1 MVSANARRPL
11 VGVASVAAMLGW
23 LQLAPAFGFPVTAPA
38 GMLDRV
44 FGATREAGPVGWV
57 LLLLGDAVFVAFYF
71 LLVER
76 RVRGP
81 VAPMA
86 FALGAWLVSGAVVM
100 PLVGLLQGSPPAG
113 ADPTD
118 PMRANFF
125 MLNLGFGA
133 AVEALVGWLLFGAVL
148 SAGAM
153 LKVAPRHLA
162 LAIGAAALAVAIA
175 LAVPGLGAQAGSG
188 RVVEGRLAALPAPP
202 VFISVLELPQ
212 PAGAVLGPH
221 AHIAGFVVDISG
233 TATMV
238 MDTGSVLE
246 VGPGDAVFTANLQIH
261 DHENRAAVPFAI
273 ALALVVVGLTVALVL
288 LQGRGLAV
296 ALMAALLVAG
306 TVATVNPLMNHW
318 YFIGVRPAA
327 QRGALMP
334 VPAGHRT
341 YESENLTGLAS
352 GPFLE
357 RLTDRRLGSG
367 ESVHF
372 VGPAAIVVLDGQV
385 SVVVDGKT
393 TGSSA
398 QSGTTIAGGADV
410 TIQSGS
416 GAARVLVVQLLPGG

>member
-1 MVSANARRPL
+1 MAA
-11 VGVASVAAMLGW
+11 VAAMLGW

-38 GMLDRV
+38 GMLDRL
-44 FGATREAGPVGWV
+44 FGAGREAGTVGWV
-57 LLLLGDAVFVAFYF
+57 LLLLGEAAFVAFYF
-71 LLVER
+71 LVVER
-76 RVRGP
+76 RAHGP
-81 VAPMA
+81 IGPMA
-86 FALGAWLVSGAVVM
+86 FSIGAWLLSGAVVM
-100 PLVGLLQGSPPAG
+100 PLVGLLQGAPPAG

-133 AVEALVGWLLFGAVL
+133 AAEALVGWLLFGAVL
-148 SAGAM
+148 AAGVM
-153 LKVAPRHLA
+153 LKVSPRPLA
-162 LAIGAAALAVAIA
+162 LAVGAAALGAAIA
-175 LAVPGLGAQAGSG
+175 LAAPGLGAQAGSG

-221 AHIAGFVVDISG
+221 THIAGFVVGISG
-233 TATMV
+233 SATMV
-238 MDTGSVLE
+238 MEARNVVD
-246 VGPGDAVFTANLQIH
+246 VGPGDGVFTANLQMH

-273 ALALVVVGLTVALVL
+273 ALAVVVVGLTVALVL
-288 LQGRGLAV
+288 LQGRGPAV

-306 TVATVNPLMNHW
+306 TVATINPLMNHW

-341 YESENLTGLAS
+341 YESENLTGLTS

-367 ESVHF
+367 ESVQF

-393 TGSSA
+393 AGLSA
-398 QSGTTIAGGADV
+398 QSGTTIAGGTEA

-416 GAARVLVVQLLPGG
+416 GTARVIVIQLLPGS